1 MAVYDKGKKTAEI
14 LMSASVKTNKATRR
28 LPKINSALSKS
39 VSTLPSSKKVDQ
51 KQENNENEELKT
63 LDPPTIQ
70 SIKKTN
76 MLTPDTF

>member
-1 MAVYDKGKKTAEI
+1 MDLYEKAKKTAEI

-28 LPKINSALSKS
+28 LPTINSELSKS
-39 VSTLPSSKKVDQ
+39 VSTLPSSKKVNQ
-51 KQENNENEELKT
+51 VRENNETEELKT
-63 LDPPTIQ
+63 FDPPTIQ